1 MERSRAGVD
10 DITGPR
16 VQFDG
21 GGDFHA
27 DLRSR
32 IRVHLAEPG
41 RIRRGERTILLK
53 TAVVV
58 AWAVVSWV
66 LLVFAATTWWQ
77 AGLLSISL
85 GLALAGIGFNVTHD
99 ANHGSFSRRRWLN
112 RTMRWSLDL
121 MGASSYV
128 WRTKHN
134 VVHHT
139 YTNVSGVDHD
149 IDGMPFARFAP
160 DQPRRWFHRSQ
171 HVYMWAL
178 YGLFAISWH
187 TTADFGHLRK
197 GEIGGAPLRWPRG
210 LEAAGFWGGKA
221 LFVGWA
227 VVVPAL
233 FHPLWQVAIVFA
245 IVSVVLA
252 FVLAVTFQLAHCLE
266 EAEFTT
272 PDEMTATGR
281 ADWARHQIE
290 TTVDFAPRNHLLA
303 WYLGG
308 LNFQVEHHLF
318 SRVCH
323 VHYPGM
329 APIVQEVCEKHGV
342 RYRSHRTTFS
352 AVGSHARWLRRMGAA
367 TSPA

>member
-1 MERSRAGVD
+1 M
-10 DITGPR
+10 
-16 VQFDG
+16 
-21 GGDFHA
+21 
-27 DLRSR
+27 
-32 IRVHLAEPG
+32 
-41 RIRRGERTILLK
+41 
-53 TAVVV
+53 
-58 AWAVVSWV
+58 
-66 LLVFAATTWWQ
+66 FAATTWWQ

-197 GEIGGAPLRWPRG
+197 GEIGGATLRWPRG
-210 LEAAGFWGGKA
+210 LEAVGFWGGKA

-272 PDEMTATGR
+272 PDEMTAARPRRLGAPPDRDHGGLRAAQPPARLVPRRAQLPGR
-281 ADWARHQIE
+281 APP
-290 TTVDFAPRNHLLA
+290 VLA
-303 WYLGG
+303 GVPCPLPGHGADRPGG
-308 LNFQVEHHLF
+308 LRTPRRQVSQPPHDVL
-318 SRVCH
+318 R
-323 VHYPGM
+323 G
-329 APIVQEVCEKHGV
+329 GL
-342 RYRSHRTTFS
+342 
-352 AVGSHARWLRRMGAA
+352 ARPMAA
-367 TSPA
+367 TDGGGHEPRLRSRRASARDAGRIRLTLWGAPGFNPSGA